1 MAVKLYRC
9 DVTWLKIRNHHCWR
23 VEKALQDQGIEYEA
37 VLGPLNRSK
46 RQRVEDLTGQKFY
59 PVIQFKDGSIYQDQS
74 KKMAATIRAGR
85 LDEQRGAGSEPAK

>member
-37 VLGPLNRSK
+37 VLGPLNRNK
-46 RQRVEDLTGQKFY
+46 RQRVEELTGQKYY
-59 PVIQFKDGSIYQDQS
+59 PVIQFEDGSLYHDSS
-74 KKMAATIRAGR
+74 KQMAKTIRAGH
-85 LDEQRGAGSEPAK
+85 LNEQRGSGPNPA